1 MCPKYGCQTLPV
13 PWTGPCGRYTLLF
26 ESFVLSW
33 LKIRAVDAAMKQ
45 LKFGWNAVY
54 DIITRAVK
62 RDLTRIEK
70 SLSARHMNVDEVAFK
85 KRQRYMMVSS
95 DRYGRVLALT
105 DAPGTDSLTGY
116 LTILTAGQLLVIK
129 TLSMDIYEWRRF
141 NDCNR

>member
-1 MCPKYGCQTLPV
+1 
-13 PWTGPCGRYTLLF
+13 
-26 ESFVLSW
+26 
-33 LKIRAVDAAMKQ
+33 MKQ
-45 LKFGWNAVY
+45 LKFSWNAVY

-62 RDLTRIEK
+62 RGLARIEK
-70 SLSARHMNVDEVAFK
+70 PLSARHMNVDEVAFK